1 MTLRIGICVCR
12 IVLGAVFIAAS
23 YNKILDPEAF
33 AVAIFRY
40 QILPGVLI
48 NLAALALPWIELFA
62 GVALIA
68 SPTFRDAA
76 SLIILVLLVVFT
88 LAIGANILRGIDVA
102 CGCFTTDP
110 AAAHTGWQKVAMNLG
125 LVAMSVVVYISAC
138 REAPRRDEVPSG

>member
-48 NLAALALPWIELFA
+48 NLAALALPD
-62 GVALIA
+62 V
-68 SPTFRDAA
+68 
-76 SLIILVLLVVFT
+76 LVPVPNEPL
-88 LAIGANILRGIDVA
+88 D
-102 CGCFTTDP
+102 
-110 AAAHTGWQKVAMNLG
+110 LG
-125 LVAMSVVVYISAC
+125 LVAPGLRYP
-138 REAPRRDEVPSG
+138 RFHGPPRRTRSRDTDPVRA